1 MTELEWINSPE
12 YINALVAIAELE
24 LTPAADVDVDD
35 SYTNP
40 LNYNLVADA
49 DEDCLNG
56 DCDHFCGE
64 PTQYDLERLESNGY
78 ADAVDAYERGT
89 RLILL

>member
-12 YINALVAIAELE
+12 YINALVTIATLE
-24 LTPAADVDVDD
+24 ETPAEPVDE

-49 DEDCLNG
+49 DRDCLFG
-56 DCDHFCGE
+56 ECDHFCGE
-64 PTQYDLERLESNGY
+64 PTQYDLERLEANGY
-78 ADAVDAYERGT
+78 GDDVDAYERGV
-89 RLILL
+89 RLVLL